1 MKKAKILESH
11 EIGEL
16 AGFSLSTV
24 NFFKKGVFVCS
35 QSGNH
40 PLRGFSQIWL
50 LYCTKRCKSLIISKI
65 LATE

>member
-24 NFFKKGVFVCS
+24 FLKKKEFLFVA
-35 QSGNH
+35 
-40 PLRGFSQIWL
+40 
-50 LYCTKRCKSLIISKI
+50 KVAIIP
-65 LATE
+65 

>member
-24 NFFKKGVFVCS
+24 FLKRSFFFVAKVAIV
-35 QSGNH
+35 
-40 PLRGFSQIWL
+40 PE
-50 LYCTKRCKSLIISKI
+50 KI
-65 LATE
+65 